1 MGGARPWRVLVLD
14 DEMHLRVFLK
24 AVFESAG
31 YEAATAKDGQEGLD
45 MLAGFRPDLVCL
57 DVMMPRQ
64 GGVRFLEGLR
74 SDPRFG
80 AVRVLV
86 VSAVDGEAF
95 RHGMALLRAGAG
107 PAGRLRGPDG
117 YVEKPATA
125 EVILAEAHR
134 ILGGARKAPATSEHE
149 GEA

>member
-1 MGGARPWRVLVLD
+1 MSGPRPWRVLVLD

-24 AVFESAG
+24 AVLESAG

-57 DVMMPRQ
+57 DVMMPGQ

-74 SDPRFG
+74 ADPRF
-80 AVRVLV
+80 ADVRVLV
-86 VSAVDGEAF
+86 VSAVDGAAF
-95 RHGMALLRAGAG
+95 RHGMALLRAGSGAEG
-107 PAGRLRGPDG
+107 SLRGPDG

-125 EVILAEAHR
+125 EAILAEAQR
-134 ILGGARKAPATSEHE
+134 ILGGGRKADPSERE